1 MTKELKKRIITSVLL
16 FLLAIFCIFTNFF
29 VFVLLIISF
38 VVFLEVSGMINR
50 IVGNPMKKNRVN
62 LKNVAFNTIALF
74 YIFFIFMPS
83 AEGLQEDVGPV
94 FFLYVLSICI
104 CSDIGGYIIGKNI
117 GGKKLTKISP
127 NKTISGS
134 LGSFCFSMLPLLVF
148 NNFDKFEYYLY
159 SIDNFLFCLKVSLVC
174 QLGDL
179 FVSYFKRKAKV
190 KDTGRILPG
199 HGGILDRIDGIIFA
213 VPFVFM
219 SIVGF
224 NNFYEKYFD
233 IFFAIK
239 N

>member
-1 MTKELKKRIITSVLL
+1 MNIKLKKRITTSVIL
-16 FLLAIFCIFTNFF
+16 FLLTIFCIFINPYVFIIAIIIVSYLSWYETNH
-29 VFVLLIISF
+29 LINS
-38 VVFLEVSGMINR
+38 INKG
-50 IVGNPMKKNRVN
+50 VTNWQY
-62 LKNVAFNTIALF
+62 VAFNLTTFF
-74 YIFFIFMPS
+74 YAFGIFTVS
-83 AEGLQEDVGPV
+83 AIGLYFLLGQV

-104 CSDIGGYIIGKNI
+104 CTDIGGYIIGKKI

-148 NNFDKFEYYLY
+148 NNFDKFEYSLY
-159 SIDNFLFCLKVSLVC
+159 SIVNFLFCLKVSLAC

-224 NNFYEKYFD
+224 NDFYEKYFD

>member
-1 MTKELKKRIITSVLL
+1 MNLKLKKRITTSVIL
-16 FLLAIFCIFTNFF
+16 FLLTIFCIFINPYVFIIAIIIVSYLSWHETNH
-29 VFVLLIISF
+29 LINSINKSVTNWQH
-38 VVFLEVSGMINR
+38 VVF
-50 IVGNPMKKNRVN
+50 N
-62 LKNVAFNTIALF
+62 LTTLF
-74 YIFFIFMPS
+74 YAFGIFTVS
-83 AEGLQEDVGPV
+83 AIGLYFLLGPV
-94 FFLYVLSICI
+94 FFLYALSVCI

-148 NNFDKFEYYLY
+148 NNFDKLEYSLY

>member
-1 MTKELKKRIITSVLL
+1 MNLKLKKRITTSVIL
-16 FLLAIFCIFTNFF
+16 FLFTIFCIFINPYVFIIAIIIVSYLSWYETMHLINSINKNVTNWQR
-29 VFVLLIISF
+29 
-38 VVFLEVSGMINR
+38 VVF
-50 IVGNPMKKNRVN
+50 N
-62 LKNVAFNTIALF
+62 LTTLF
-74 YIFFIFMPS
+74 YAFGIFTVS
-83 AEGLQEDVGPV
+83 AIGLYFLLGPV
-94 FFLYVLSICI
+94 FFLYALSVCI

-199 HGGILDRIDGIIFA
+199 HGGMLDRIDGIIFA

>member
-1 MTKELKKRIITSVLL
+1 MNLKLKKRITTSVIL
-16 FLLAIFCIFTNFF
+16 FLFTIFCIFINPYVFIIAIIIVSYLSWYETKHLINSINKNITNWQR
-29 VFVLLIISF
+29 
-38 VVFLEVSGMINR
+38 VVF
-50 IVGNPMKKNRVN
+50 N
-62 LKNVAFNTIALF
+62 LTTLF
-74 YIFFIFMPS
+74 YAFGIFTVS
-83 AEGLQEDVGPV
+83 AIGLYFLLGPV
-94 FFLYVLSICI
+94 FFLYALSVCI

-199 HGGILDRIDGIIFA
+199 HGGMLDRIDGIIFA

>member
-1 MTKELKKRIITSVLL
+1 MNLKLKKRITTSVIL
-16 FLLAIFCIFTNFF
+16 FLLTIFCIFINPYVFIIAIIIVSYLSWHETNY
-29 VFVLLIISF
+29 LINSINKSVTNWQH
-38 VVFLEVSGMINR
+38 VVF
-50 IVGNPMKKNRVN
+50 N
-62 LKNVAFNTIALF
+62 LTTLF
-74 YIFFIFMPS
+74 YAFGIFTVS
-83 AEGLQEDVGPV
+83 AIGLYFLLGPV
-94 FFLYVLSICI
+94 FFLYALSICI

-148 NNFDKFEYYLY
+148 NNFDKFEYSLY

>member
-1 MTKELKKRIITSVLL
+1 MNLKLKKRIATSVIL
-16 FLLAIFCIFTNFF
+16 FLLTIFCIFINSYVFIIAIIIVSYLSWYETNH
-29 VFVLLIISF
+29 LINSINKSVTNWQH
-38 VVFLEVSGMINR
+38 VVF
-50 IVGNPMKKNRVN
+50 N
-62 LKNVAFNTIALF
+62 LTTLF
-74 YIFFIFMPS
+74 YAFGIFTVS
-83 AEGLQEDVGPV
+83 AIGLYFLLGPV

-104 CSDIGGYIIGKNI
+104 CSDIGGYIIGKKI

-148 NNFDKFEYYLY
+148 NNFDKFEYSLY

-219 SIVGF
+219 FIVDF

>member
-1 MTKELKKRIITSVLL
+1 MNLKLKKRITTSVIL
-16 FLLAIFCIFTNFF
+16 FLLTIFCIFINPYVFIITIIIVSYLSWHETNY
-29 VFVLLIISF
+29 LINS
-38 VVFLEVSGMINR
+38 INKS
-50 IVGNPMKKNRVN
+50 VTNWQH
-62 LKNVAFNTIALF
+62 VAFNLITLF
-74 YIFFIFMPS
+74 YAFGIFTVS
-83 AEGLQEDVGPV
+83 AIGLYFLLSPV

-104 CSDIGGYIIGKNI
+104 CSDIGGYIIGKKI

-148 NNFDKFEYYLY
+148 NNFDKFEYSLY

>member
-1 MTKELKKRIITSVLL
+1 MNLKLKKRITTSVIL
-16 FLLAIFCIFTNFF
+16 FLLTIFCIFINPYVFIIAIIIVSYLSWYETNH
-29 VFVLLIISF
+29 LINS
-38 VVFLEVSGMINR
+38 INKS
-50 IVGNPMKKNRVN
+50 VTNWQH
-62 LKNVAFNTIALF
+62 VAFNLTTLF
-74 YIFFIFMPS
+74 YAFGIFTVS
-83 AEGLQEDVGPV
+83 AIGLYFLLGPV
-94 FFLYVLSICI
+94 FFLYALSICI

-148 NNFDKFEYYLY
+148 NNFDKFEYSLY

-219 SIVGF
+219 SIVGS

>member
-1 MTKELKKRIITSVLL
+1 MNLKLKKRITTSVIL
-16 FLLAIFCIFTNFF
+16 FLLTIFCIFINPYVFIIAIIIVSYLSWYETNH
-29 VFVLLIISF
+29 LINS
-38 VVFLEVSGMINR
+38 INKS
-50 IVGNPMKKNRVN
+50 VTNWQH
-62 LKNVAFNTIALF
+62 VAFNLTTLF
-74 YIFFIFMPS
+74 YAFGIFTVS
-83 AEGLQEDVGPV
+83 AIGLYFLLGPV

-104 CSDIGGYIIGKNI
+104 CSDIGGYIIGKKI

-148 NNFDKFEYYLY
+148 NNFDKFEYSLY

>member
-1 MTKELKKRIITSVLL
+1 MNLKLKKRITTSVIL
-16 FLLAIFCIFTNFF
+16 FLLTIFCIFINPYVFIIAIIIVSYLSWYETNH
-29 VFVLLIISF
+29 LINS
-38 VVFLEVSGMINR
+38 INKS
-50 IVGNPMKKNRVN
+50 VTNWQH
-62 LKNVAFNTIALF
+62 VAFNLITLF
-74 YIFFIFMPS
+74 YAFGIFTVS
-83 AEGLQEDVGPV
+83 AIGLYFLLGPV
-94 FFLYVLSICI
+94 FFLYALSVCI

-148 NNFDKFEYYLY
+148 NNFDKFEYSLY
-159 SIDNFLFCLKVSLVC
+159 SINNFLFCLKVSLVC

>member
-1 MTKELKKRIITSVLL
+1 MICYVFHYLINSISKSVTNWQHVAFNLIT
-16 FLLAIFCIFTNFF
+16 FFF
-29 VFVLLIISF
+29 VFGIFTISAIGLY
-38 VVFLEVSGMINR
+38 FL
-50 IVGNPMKKNRVN
+50 
-62 LKNVAFNTIALF
+62 
-74 YIFFIFMPS
+74 
-83 AEGLQEDVGPV
+83 VGPV
-94 FFLYVLSICI
+94 FFLYALSICI
-104 CSDIGGYIIGKNI
+104 CSDMGGYIIGKNI

-159 SIDNFLFCLKVSLVC
+159 SMDNFLFCLKVSLVC

>member
-1 MTKELKKRIITSVLL
+1 MNLKLKKRITTSVIL
-16 FLLAIFCIFTNFF
+16 FLLTIFCIFINPYVFIIAIIIVSYLSWYETNH
-29 VFVLLIISF
+29 LINS
-38 VVFLEVSGMINR
+38 INKSAT
-50 IVGNPMKKNRVN
+50 NWQH
-62 LKNVAFNTIALF
+62 VAFNLITLF
-74 YIFFIFMPS
+74 YAFGIFTVS
-83 AEGLQEDVGPV
+83 AIGLYFLLGPV
-94 FFLYVLSICI
+94 FFLYVLSVCI

>member
-1 MTKELKKRIITSVLL
+1 MNLKLKKRITTSVIL
-16 FLLAIFCIFTNFF
+16 FLLTIFCIFINPYVFIIAIIIVSYLSWYETKHLINSINKSVTNWQR
-29 VFVLLIISF
+29 
-38 VVFLEVSGMINR
+38 VVF
-50 IVGNPMKKNRVN
+50 N
-62 LKNVAFNTIALF
+62 LTTLF
-74 YIFFIFMPS
+74 YAFGIFTVS
-83 AEGLQEDVGPV
+83 AIGLYFLLGPV
-94 FFLYVLSICI
+94 FFLYTLSVCI

-148 NNFDKFEYYLY
+148 NNFDKFEYSLY

>member
-1 MTKELKKRIITSVLL
+1 MNLKLKKRITTSVIL
-16 FLLAIFCIFTNFF
+16 FLLTIFCIFINPYVFIIAIIIVSYLSWYETNH
-29 VFVLLIISF
+29 LINSINKSVTNWQH
-38 VVFLEVSGMINR
+38 VVF
-50 IVGNPMKKNRVN
+50 N
-62 LKNVAFNTIALF
+62 LTTLF
-74 YIFFIFMPS
+74 YAFGIFTVS
-83 AEGLQEDVGPV
+83 AIGLYFLLSPV

-104 CSDIGGYIIGKNI
+104 CSDIGGYIIGKKI
-117 GGKKLTKISP
+117 GGKKLTKISS

-134 LGSFCFSMLPLLVF
+134 LGSFCFSLLPLLVF
-148 NNFDKFEYYLY
+148 NNFDKFDYSLY

>member
-1 MTKELKKRIITSVLL
+1 MNLKLKKRITTSVIL
-16 FLLAIFCIFTNFF
+16 FLLTIFCIFINPYVFIIAIIIVSYLSWYETNH
-29 VFVLLIISF
+29 LINS
-38 VVFLEVSGMINR
+38 INKS
-50 IVGNPMKKNRVN
+50 VTNWQH
-62 LKNVAFNTIALF
+62 VAFNLTTLF
-74 YIFFIFMPS
+74 YAFGIFTVS
-83 AEGLQEDVGPV
+83 AIGLYFLLGPV
-94 FFLYVLSICI
+94 FFLYALSVCI

-148 NNFDKFEYYLY
+148 SNLDKFEYYLY

>member
-1 MTKELKKRIITSVLL
+1 MNLKLKKRITTSVIL
-16 FLLAIFCIFTNFF
+16 FLLTIFCIFINPYVFIIAIIIVSYLSWYETNH
-29 VFVLLIISF
+29 LINS
-38 VVFLEVSGMINR
+38 INKS
-50 IVGNPMKKNRVN
+50 VTNWQH
-62 LKNVAFNTIALF
+62 VAFNLTALF
-74 YIFFIFMPS
+74 YAFGIFTVS
-83 AEGLQEDVGPV
+83 AIGLYFLLGPV
-94 FFLYVLSICI
+94 FFLYALSVCI

-134 LGSFCFSMLPLLVF
+134 LGSFCFSVLPLLVF
-148 NNFDKFEYYLY
+148 NNFDKFEYSLY

>member
-1 MTKELKKRIITSVLL
+1 MNLKLKKRITTSVIL
-16 FLLAIFCIFTNFF
+16 FLLTIFCIFINPYVFIIAIIIVSYLSWHETNY
-29 VFVLLIISF
+29 LINS
-38 VVFLEVSGMINR
+38 INKS
-50 IVGNPMKKNRVN
+50 VTNWQH
-62 LKNVAFNTIALF
+62 VAFNLITFF
-74 YIFFIFMPS
+74 YAFGIFTVS
-83 AEGLQEDVGPV
+83 AIGLYFLLGPV